1 MNRQN
6 LIKNTLDKINQLP
19 DIKVKEINEYADLL
33 ISRIDDNII
42 RDGIQ
47 EITSQNE
54 SFDFLNQ
61 EEDIYTVQDLKVRY
75 K

>member
-6 LIKNTLDKINQLP
+6 LIENTLEKIKQLP
-19 DIKVKEINEYADLL
+19 DLKIIEVNEYADFLL
-33 ISRIDDNII
+33 SRIDDNII

-47 EITSQNE
+47 ELTSQNE
-54 SFDFLNQ
+54 SFDFLK
-61 EEDIYTVQDLKVRY
+61 EDEDIYTVEDLKVRY

>member
-6 LIKNTLDKINQLP
+6 LIENTLEKIKQLP
-19 DIKVKEINEYADLL
+19 DVKVKEINEYADFLL
-33 ISRIDDNII
+33 SRIDDNII

-47 EITSQNE
+47 ELTSQNE
-54 SFDFLNQ
+54 SFDFLK
-61 EEDIYTVQDLKVRY
+61 EDEDIYTVEDLKVRY

>member
-6 LIKNTLDKINQLP
+6 LIENTLEKIKQLP
-19 DIKVKEINEYADLL
+19 DIKLKEINEYADFL

-54 SFDFLNQ
+54 SFDFLK
-61 EEDIYTVQDLKVRY
+61 EDEDIYTVEDLKVRY

>member
-19 DIKVKEINEYADLL
+19 DIKVKEINEYGDLL

-42 RDGIQ
+42 RDAIQ

>member
-6 LIKNTLDKINQLP
+6 LIENTLEKIKQLP
-19 DIKVKEINEYADLL
+19 DLKIIEVNEYADFLL
-33 ISRIDDNII
+33 SRIDDNII

-47 EITSQNE
+47 ELTSQNE
-54 SFDFLNQ
+54 SFDFLK
-61 EEDIYTVQDLKVRY
+61 EDEDIYTVEDFKVRY

>member
-6 LIKNTLDKINQLP
+6 LIENTLAKIKQLP
-19 DIKVKEINEYADLL
+19 DLKIIEVNEYADFLL
-33 ISRIDDNII
+33 SRIDDNII

-47 EITSQNE
+47 ELTSQNE
-54 SFDFLNQ
+54 SFDFLK
-61 EEDIYTVQDLKVRY
+61 EDEDIYTVEDLKVRY